1 MKEKSDKTLARGFE
15 AQVFSSSTLK
25 RDPANIAK
33 LTVFLLQG
41 YGLRL
46 RKGLL
51 FSMNYETYVPQLFD
65 GDKWRTLKGW
75 PTQVVHSD
83 GITIPRSIL
92 C

>member
-1 MKEKSDKTLARGFE
+1 MIDLDLFPLRRSRDTQLMDL
-15 AQVFSSSTLK
+15 SSL
-25 RDPANIAK
+25 
-33 LTVFLLQG
+33 LYVCLLQG

-65 GDKWRTLKGW
+65 GEKWRTLKGW